1 MPDPQIYDQLA
12 ALLRYPSEDCR
23 EDIERCRVVL
33 AAQDPEAAER
43 IGRFAQAVHGL
54 SHEQRQEL
62 FVQTFD
68 LNPVCVLEVG
78 WHLYGDTY
86 DRGTFLV
93 TMREHL
99 RRFELKEDSELPD
112 HLTHV
117 LAVLG
122 QMEQDEANQF
132 AAKSVLPAL
141 EKMLAGLEGKS
152 SPYEEV
158 LRALRR
164 VASCRHARGLEEVR
178 HE

>member
-1 MPDPQIYDQLA
+1 MPDPQIYDQFA
-12 ALLRYPSEDCR
+12 ALIRYPSEDYLEAFEKCR
-23 EDIERCRVVL
+23 AAL
-33 AAQDPEAAER
+33 AAEDPEAAER
-43 IGRFAQAVHGL
+43 IGRFAEAVRGL

-62 FVQTFD
+62 FVQIFD

-99 RRFELKEDSELPD
+99 RRFGLPEDSELPD
-112 HLTHV
+112 HLAHA

-122 QMEQDEANQF
+122 RMDQDEANQF

-141 EKMLAGLEGKS
+141 EKMLAGLEGKT
-152 SPYEEV
+152 SPYEDV
-158 LRALRR
+158 LKALWLGLSR
-164 VASCRHARGLEEVR
+164 RHARVLEEVR